1 MEAAARHLT
10 PVTLELGGKSPAVID
25 KSCDL
30 QKTARMI
37 AWAKTLNCGQICVSV
52 DYALCPQSMLM
63 ELIEYIK
70 SAWNEF
76 YGEDIQY
83 SSDYSRIVNTTHF
96 DRLVDLLNNT
106 RGQIV
111 YDDCL
116 MKEEIFGPILPI
128 MPYESLE
135 QACHWIVN
143 APVLEQPLV
152 LYIFS
157 NDSLVDEQ
165 VMERVAS
172 GGVSINEVISH
183 VMSSWLPFGGIGK
196 SGIGVYHGKYSVQ
209 VFSHARAILKRNF
222 RMEPLVGIRYPPTTG
237 RKNWL
242 LGLVDSEHYDRL
254 DMKDNLQWL
263 KSLHLPSCYRDGSR
277 VILESF
283 LPAKDVLYGST
294 RLKLALFSRLSP
306 IPYFIHNCLTALS
319 LISFRYHMIA
329 TVLGIISLSISSN
342 SVGF

>member
-37 AWAKTLNCGQICVSV
+37 AWAKTLNCGQLCVSV
-52 DYALCPQSMLM
+52 DYALCPLSMLM

-111 YDDCL
+111 YGGKQQNRDELFIEPSIVVVSSLDDCL

-143 APVLEQPLV
+143 TPMLEQPLV

-222 RMEPLVGIRYPPTTG
+222 RMEPLVGIRYPPTTS

-242 LGLVDSEHYDRL
+242 LGML
-254 DMKDNLQWL
+254 
-263 KSLHLPSCYRDGSR
+263 
-277 VILESF
+277 
-283 LPAKDVLYGST
+283 T
-294 RLKLALFSRLSP
+294 RQK
-306 IPYFIHNCLTALS
+306 I
-319 LISFRYHMIA
+319 
-329 TVLGIISLSISSN
+329 
-342 SVGF
+342 